1 MTVTPGG
8 SIQGVLGRIAAL
20 EGRFAQLSGAA
31 RSAAVPASVTSFK
44 DTYDGAVKKMSVGEK
59 TRLPDTEWGRTA
71 SAYGNGRL
79 PREMLVPIAQNGH
92 RLSPEAA
99 SSFDKMVTE
108 ASNAGVEISITDSY
122 RNYDQQVD
130 LAKRKGLTSEG
141 GYAAFPGTS
150 QHGWGLAV
158 DVNLTKPGSREWM
171 EANAS
176 RFGWVGEVEREPWHY
191 EFRGVSSPNS

>member
-8 SIQGVLGRIAAL
+8 SIQGVQGRIASL
-20 EGRFAQLSGAA
+20 EARFSQLSGV
-31 RSAAVPASVTSFK
+31 SPTTVEPMSVKSFQE
-44 DTYDGAVKKMSVGEK
+44 TYDGAVKKLSVGEK

-99 SSFDKMVTE
+99 LSFDSLVAE
-108 ASNAGVEISITDSY
+108 AANAGVEISITDSY

-130 LAKRKGLTSEG
+130 LAQRKGLTSEG

-158 DVNLTKPGSREWM
+158 DVNLTKTGSREWM
-171 EANAS
+171 EANAA

-191 EFRGVSSPNS
+191 EFRGLS